1 MVYHPLRSMTVNTKK
16 IVTCPN
22 INDVLC
28 GRGSGPYSYTG
39 NKQFR
44 DVVAEHKISYEM
56 VDNYLKSFIAKEV
69 VQFIHRQSP
78 PGRFLSQ
85 SGGTWYEVPYDVAV
99 QKTKQ
104 ALREKTK
111 WAKNDEHIVIND
123 ETSNLSANQSSK
135 HRRRRRPIRTNPP
148 SSNPSDNKTHDS
160 PNQDCTIQDKRYE
173 SNGKRVDKQT
183 TYPVD
188 NLVPLHSKEDFSE
201 IMEFEESKEALNSTK
216 EDDFQDD
223 KKIKL
228 DDIDMLIIDMFHED
242 YTKQDFDSPATHS
255 NTSFQDA
262 IPPKDC
268 HALLDKQK
276 YDITSF
282 VKDLHDSWT
291 GTERENT
298 GFQRKSDCGNQV
310 VALAA

>member
-28 GRGSGPYSYTG
+28 GRGSGPYSHTG
-39 NKQFR
+39 NKLFR
-44 DVVAEHKISYEM
+44 DVVAEHKISYNT

-69 VQFIHRQSP
+69 VQFIHNQSP

-111 WAKNDEHIVIND
+111 WAKNDEHIATND
-123 ETSNLSANQSSK
+123 ETSKSSANQSSK
-135 HRRRRRPIRTNPP
+135 RRRRRRIRTNPP
-148 SSNPSDNKTHDS
+148 PSNPSDNKTYDS
-160 PNQDCTIQDKRYE
+160 PNEDCTIQDKRCE
-173 SNGKRVDKQT
+173 GDGKMVDKQT
-183 TYPVD
+183 TCPIED
-188 NLVPLHSKEDFSE
+188 QLSLHSKEDFSKL
-201 IMEFEESKEALNSTK
+201 MEFEESKDALLSTN
-216 EDDFQDD
+216 EDSIQDNRE
-223 KKIKL
+223 IKL

-242 YTKQDFDSPATHS
+242 YIKQDFHSLATHS
-255 NTSFQDA
+255 NTRFQDTV
-262 IPPKDC
+262 PPKDS
-268 HALLDKQK
+268 HVFLDKQK
-276 YDITSF
+276 YDINSF
-282 VKDLHDSWT
+282 VKELHDNWT
-291 GTERENT
+291 ATGRKNT
-298 GFQRKSDCGNQV
+298 DFQQKSECRNQV